1 METNA
6 PRTVT
11 DIGSGVSMLA
21 STGPARIEKTAPDGY
36 RLARKS
42 SGEVVLQ
49 GAYMWQQGREYGH
62 DWRDIPTVEL

>member
-11 DIGSGVSMLA
+11 DLGLGVSMLS
-21 STGPARIEKTAPDGY
+21 STGPARIEKMTPDGY
-36 RLARKS
+36 RLARKP

-62 DWRDIPTVEL
+62 DWRDIQTVDL